1 MYEHVMG
8 DRFGRLA
15 PEIQM
20 FHRLAGKHTL
30 HGRVEVHAPTGFLAK
45 LLATLLGTPRSA
57 NQGEIRFELHA
68 HPESETW
75 TRHFPSKTMSSHP
88 QLVDSQLVEKLGVAR
103 LMFELTENQ
112 GQLNMHLC
120 RLYFLGV
127 PCPAWL
133 MPHVLAEET
142 GRAGCLHFRVRAEV
156 PGVGLV
162 ASYQG
167 DLTLPEGPAS

>member
-1 MYEHVMG
+1 MCEHVMG
-8 DRFGRLA
+8 KRYGRLA
-15 PEIQM
+15 PEIQS
-20 FHRLAGKHTL
+20 FHRLTGKHTL
-30 HGRVEVHAPTGFLAK
+30 QGRVEVHAPTTFLAK

-57 NQGEIRFELHA
+57 SQGEIRFELEA

-75 TRHFPSKTMSSHP
+75 TRHFPSKTMRSRL
-88 QLVDSQLVEKLGVAR
+88 QLADGQLVEKLGAAR

-120 RLYFLGV
+120 RLFFLGIA
-127 PCPAWL
+127 CPAWL
-133 MPHVLAEET
+133 MPQVLAEET
-142 GRAGCLHFRVRAEV
+142 GRDGRLHFRVRAEV

-167 DLTLPEGPAS
+167 HLTLLDGPAS